1 MLYSM
6 RLGSSNVSGISS
18 VSAETHTYI
27 LELHEPQGMD
37 MNYPTHPATWTSK
50 LSHAVNDLVWF
61 GSCNQHVSTRQPTL
75 PHMVRQ
81 VFSTSIL

>member
-6 RLGSSNVSGISS
+6 RLGSSNVSGIPFSS
-18 VSAETHTYI
+18 ISAEIHTYS

-37 MNYPTHPATWTSK
+37 MNNPTHPATWTSI

-61 GSCNQHVSTRQPTL
+61 GMPALGNNPPCRTW
-75 PHMVRQ
+75 
-81 VFSTSIL
+81 